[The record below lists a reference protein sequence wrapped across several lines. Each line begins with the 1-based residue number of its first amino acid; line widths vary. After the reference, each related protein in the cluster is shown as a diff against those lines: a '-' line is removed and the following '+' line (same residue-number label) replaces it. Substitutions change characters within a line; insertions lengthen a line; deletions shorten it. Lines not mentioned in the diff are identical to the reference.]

1 MRFLQVDH
9 VSSGY
14 GKSIV
19 VDDVTLK
26 LESGQTVAVIGA
38 NGSGKSTLV
47 KTIVGLIKPFSGRIR
62 FDGTDITALEVDEI
76 SRRGVGYVPQIQNV
90 FPNLS
95 VTENLRIGGYYL
107 STDQLQSKVRE
118 MYSIFPEL
126 EGYAKS
132 KVEKLSGG
140 ERQMVAFARSL
151 MTAPK
156 ILLLDEPTAG
166 LAPIAVDKV
175 MKKIESI
182 EESGVS
188 VLMIEQNA
196 RKALQVCD
204 YAYVVLSGRILKEGD
219 GLSIQRDENLGR
231 MLLGVR

>member
-1 MRFLQVDH
+1 
-9 VSSGY
+9 
-14 GKSIV
+14 
-19 VDDVTLK
+19 
-26 LESGQTVAVIGA
+26 
-38 NGSGKSTLV
+38 
-47 KTIVGLIKPFSGRIR
+47 
-62 FDGTDITALEVDEI
+62 
-76 SRRGVGYVPQIQNV
+76 
-90 FPNLS
+90 
-95 VTENLRIGGYYL
+95 
-107 STDQLQSKVRE
+107 
-118 MYSIFPEL
+118 
-126 EGYAKS
+126 
-132 KVEKLSGG
+132 
-140 ERQMVAFARSL
+140 

-204 YAYVVLSGRILKEGD
+204 YAYVMLSGRILKEGD

>member
-1 MRFLQVDH
+1 LLHVGH

-14 GKSIV
+14 GRSIV
-19 VDDVTLK
+19 VEDATLK
-26 LESGQTVAVIGA
+26 LANGQTVAIIGA

-47 KTIVGLIKPFSGRIR
+47 KTIVGLIKPFSGRILL
-62 FDGTDITALEVDEI
+62 DGADITALEVDEI
-76 SRRGVGYVPQIQNV
+76 NRRGVGYVPQIQNV

-95 VTENLRIGGYYL
+95 VNENLRIGGYYL
-107 STDQLQSKVRE
+107 SRSQLHSKAIE

-126 EGYAKS
+126 EEYANS

-151 MTAPK
+151 MTTPK
-156 ILLLDEPTAG
+156 ALLLDEPTAG

-182 EESGVS
+182 KESGVS

-196 RKALQVCD
+196 RKALQFCD
-204 YAYVVLSGRILKEGD
+204 YAYVMLSGQIIKEGD
-219 GLSIQRDENLGR
+219 GRSIQQDENLGR